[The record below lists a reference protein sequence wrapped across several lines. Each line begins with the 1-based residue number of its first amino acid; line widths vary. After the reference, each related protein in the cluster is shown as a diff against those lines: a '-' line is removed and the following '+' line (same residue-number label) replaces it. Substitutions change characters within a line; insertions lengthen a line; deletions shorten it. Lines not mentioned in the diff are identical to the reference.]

1 MSEADDTRPMFL
13 RLTNEER
20 RAWADQKISRDFLAW
35 VAWEVE
41 RGNAAVVDLVYQGR
55 TDLARITT
63 GKIAAMHEIFNA
75 INYADPLTG
84 PDAAYHTDFVDP
96 ATRPSLLRRRN
107 AQGK

>member
-1 MSEADDTRPMFL
+1 MSEADDNRPMFL

-20 RAWADQKISRDFLAW
+20 RAWAEQKISRDFLAW
-35 VAWEVE
+35 VAWEVD

-75 INYADPLTG
+75 INYAEPLAEPE
-84 PDAAYHTDFVDP
+84 PDGEFIDP

-107 AQGK
+107 AEGK